1 MMIRLLVLWLLSEQ
15 PLHGYRIKRALDDE
29 GLAFWFPVEF
39 ASIYSLLRTLVKQ
52 GHAEELGLEQEGARP
67 ERMLYRISRKG
78 RTHYRE
84 LLERAWSEP
93 DPPGERLLVALAA
106 LPDLASDRIQIA
118 LQRRQRALTERL
130 AQCATLAK
138 AAPEPAMVARTL
150 SLTRA
155 DLKWLE
161 AFAQERGFSLKGE

>member
-1 MMIRLLVLWLLSEQ
+1 MLIRLLILWLLSEQ
-15 PLHGYRIKRALDDE
+15 PLHGYRIKRALEGD

-78 RTHYRE
+78 RVHYRT
-84 LLERAWSEP
+84 LLERAWSEL

-106 LPDLASDRIQIA
+106 LPDLPADRIEAA
-118 LQRRQRALTERL
+118 LRARKRALTDRV
-130 AQCATLAK
+130 AQCKAVAR

-161 AFAQERGFSLKGE
+161 SFAHDRGYSLVGD

>member
-1 MMIRLLVLWLLSEQ
+1 MLISLLVLWLLSEQ

-78 RTHYRE
+78 RAHYRD
-84 LLERAWSEP
+84 LLERAWGEP
-93 DPPGERLLVALAA
+93 DSPGERVLVALAA
-106 LPDLASDRIQIA
+106 LPDLPADRLHAA
-118 LQRRQRALTERL
+118 LLLRKRALTERL
-130 AQCATLAK
+130 AQCTALAS
-138 AAPEPAMVARTL
+138 AAPEPAMVERTI

-155 DLKWLE
+155 DLAWLE
-161 AFAQERGFSLKGE
+161 SFARDQGVSLTPV